1 MLILTS
7 NTGRLPKSSFWIQ
20 YIGLLEFH
28 TGAYF
33 IPKSGHK
40 WTLLLPILDPLLSF
54 LGHLIPTFVRMNEY
68 MCLWFQ
74 C

>member
-7 NTGRLPKSSFWIQ
+7 NTGRLPKSSFRIQ

-28 TGAYF
+28 TGAYLL
-33 IPKSGHK
+33 PKSGHK
-40 WTLLLPILDPLLSF
+40 WTLFLPILDPLLSF

-68 MCLWFQ
+68 MRLWFQ